1 MLIPMPSAIGLCES
15 CRLARVITSGKGSSF
30 WLCRKSETDPH
41 FPRYPALPVLR
52 CAGYERKDGE
62 AGGV

>member
-15 CRLARVITSGKGSSF
+15 CQFARVITSDKGSSF
-30 WLCRKSETDPH
+30 WLCRKSESDPR

-52 CAGYERKDGE
+52 CSGYTPAPGT